1 MKQQILTNN
10 NESSSRSLRR
20 FINSINSPRTEETYV
35 NSIKLYMQ
43 YHNIKDFDSLL
54 QIDKEKTFE
63 MIEDFLEYLRKKQK
77 RSLSRINTILCS
89 IRLFYSVNR
98 YDDLNWYILNR
109 FKGKERK
116 RMVKDRAYTRQ
127 DIHKLLDYADLRMK
141 VAILVMASSGIRVEG
156 LVLLKLKDLEYI
168 QEYRLYRIC
177 VYSDSIDDTYYTF
190 CTPECAQYIKL
201 YFETRERQFGENL
214 NPESPLIRKDFDN
227 NLDLKLAPHSVGER
241 IRRISLSAGIRM
253 KREIKEG
260 NDPIEVKRQRHEIMT
275 CHGLRKFF
283 DTVCIDS
290 DMKNI
295 PKEIMMGHKREQG
308 LDRNYYRPT
317 LDTLLKEYLKVV
329 NDLTIDESNRLSKQ
343 IQELKEKN
351 EDKDDIINGKLQEKE
366 SEIQIMKQQ
375 IQMLRESQKEILE
388 CLKYPERLTQI
399 IKDKK

>member
-10 NESSSRSLRR
+10 NESSSSRSLRR

-127 DIHKLLDYADLRMK
+127 EIHKILDYADLRMK
-141 VAILVMASSGIRVEG
+141 VAILVMASSGVRVEG

-168 QEYRLYRIC
+168 QEYRLYRIF

-201 YFETRERQFGENL
+201 YLETRERQFGENL
-214 NPESPLIRKDFDN
+214 NPGSPLIRKDFDN
-227 NLDLKLAPHSVGER
+227 NLDLKLAPHSIGER
-241 IRRISLSAGIRM
+241 IRRISISAGIRM

-351 EDKDDIINGKLQEKE
+351 EDKDYIINGKLQEKE

-375 IQMLRESQKEILE
+375 IQMLTESQKEILE
-388 CLKYPERLTQI
+388 CLKYPQRLTRI
-399 IKDKK
+399 LNEK